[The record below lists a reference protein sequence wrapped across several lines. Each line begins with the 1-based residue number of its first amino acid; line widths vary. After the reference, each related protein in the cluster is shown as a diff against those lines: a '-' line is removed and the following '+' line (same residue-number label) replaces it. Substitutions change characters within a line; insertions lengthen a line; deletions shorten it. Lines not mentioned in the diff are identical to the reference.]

1 VPLFA
6 PSSVGGPL
14 ETFVVCSECDEL
26 ISEFLNPE
34 VQTTL
39 KKHENL
45 FKRMHF
51 TDQEVLYTSYK
62 KTLQF
67 VFKLPGSDAE
77 MEGIQTL
84 TRMAFY
90 FIDLVAKTS
99 LSKFAKQKA
108 TVNRTRVLEKNS
120 KQTHEQRQEAAQ
132 QRKLQKLQKEK
143 AALEN
148 LSPEA
153 AAKAEEK
160 LQKREM
166 KKRMPKF
173 KVSYS

>member
-1 VPLFA
+1 
-6 PSSVGGPL
+6 
-14 ETFVVCSECDEL
+14 
-26 ISEFLNPE
+26 
-34 VQTTL
+34 
-39 KKHENL
+39 
-45 FKRMHF
+45 MHF

-108 TVNRTRVLEKNS
+108 DKNRLKAVEEQLKE
-120 KQTHEQRQEAAQ
+120 THTQRQEAAQ
-132 QRKLQKLQKEK
+132 QRKLDKLQKQ
-143 AALEN
+143 
-148 LSPEA
+148 
-153 AAKAEEK
+153 KAEFESLTPDEQRRREEK
-160 LQKREM
+160 QY
-166 KKRMPKF
+166 KKRQEEKEPQ
-173 KVSYS
+173 V